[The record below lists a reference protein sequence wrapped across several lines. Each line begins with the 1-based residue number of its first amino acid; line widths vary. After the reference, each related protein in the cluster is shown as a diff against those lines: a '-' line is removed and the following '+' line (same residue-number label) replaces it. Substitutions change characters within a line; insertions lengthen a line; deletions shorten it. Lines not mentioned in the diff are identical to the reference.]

1 MKHDAVS
8 ITAVLVLAAFA
19 IERITS
25 AALFLLFRTDP
36 AASAS
41 AEQTFRIARN
51 RQFAYF
57 GVAGAIAAA
66 VLLIGRDVRVL
77 GALNFGADLGA
88 GQTLLDFF
96 LTWLVIVAGSDRIGE
111 LVASKHGAT
120 SVEAKPEPIKIEGS
134 VFLVDAPDKAK
145 VVAGRT

>member
-1 MKHDAVS
+1 M
-8 ITAVLVLAAFA
+8 TAEKAAPGSSQPSSDG
-19 IERITS
+19 T
-25 AALFLLFRTDP
+25 
-36 AASAS
+36 
-41 AEQTFRIARN
+41 TFRW
-51 RQFAYF
+51 
-57 GVAGAIAAA
+57 A

-145 VVAGRT
+145 VVAGRS

>member
-25 AALFLLFRTDP
+25 AALFLLFRADP